1 MVVTPFKE
9 NYWIENDS
17 GGESVELSP
26 RYVRFSANPER
37 SWSKFEIE
45 SNDSA
50 KFYRQRFVNS
60 EHLNIV
66 AFDAANS
73 PALIS
78 IKTGTLAAENDT
90 NIIIRQKSG
99 TTHKTLPASCIEAY
113 SNLDQITRSLSNS
126 IKIQHYEA
134 IMHPT
139 TSALIAEYDEKQ
151 LISHFKF
158 GVLYQKFGQILEEEL
173 FSNVETSQSFEDFLD
188 LIGRRIKLK
197 DHAGYA
203 GGLDVK
209 NNHTGEFALYEI
221 FENHEII
228 FHVSTML
235 PFSKTDDQQLEKK
248 RHIGNDICIIIFQVG
263 FSPCLNFSSL

>member
-17 GGESVELSP
+17 SGESVELSP
-26 RYVRFSANPER
+26 RYVRFSTNLEQ
-37 SWSKFEIE
+37 SSSKFEIE

-78 IKTGTLAAENDT
+78 IKTGSLSAQYDT

-99 TTHKTLPASCIEAY
+99 TTHKTLPASCIETY
-113 SNLDQITRSLSNS
+113 SNLDQITRLLSNN

-134 IMHPT
+134 LIHPM
-139 TSALIAEYDEKQ
+139 TSALITEYDEKQ

-197 DHAGYA
+197 DHKGYA

-209 NNHTGEFALYEI
+209 SNHTGEFALYEV

-248 RHIGNDICIIIFQVG
+248 RHIGNDICIVIFQVSL
-263 FSPCLNFSSL
+263 SPTLSIKS